1 MTGPRAPLLGAVLA
15 CAVLV
20 VAVSAGLLGLQRAA
34 GHRLEEA
41 LGQRLLAVATALAAA
56 AEPDSVEA
64 LSLGSAGRGWA
75 ARQERS
81 WQLLAVRAGLAEIT
95 LIDPEGRILATTA
108 ANLLV
113 GETSDFWSL
122 DEAAVDS
129 VRATGIALALPTRLV
144 GSVPQASAY
153 APLRKDDPLAGPFV
167 QAVLTVRASPDFHD
181 ALAALRRGALATLAV
196 VLAVMALVVAVLV
209 RLAASVR
216 RARAQLVRQ
225 ESLAAMGRMTAGIA
239 HEIRNPLGIIRG
251 AGQHLQRVL
260 ADAGI
265 DDEVAGFIPEE
276 VDRLDRI
283 LSGYL
288 AFGRDGDSAAEVFAL
303 GPVVRRGVALLEGE
317 LTAAGVGVTLDLP
330 ADDLTVRGDPR
341 RLQQV
346 LLNLLLNARD
356 AMPGGGTVTVTLA
369 RGDGGA
375 VLAVRDEGGGLD
387 AAPEQCFEPFWTTK
401 EKGGGLGLSLSR
413 RIVAGMG
420 GTLELG
426 NRADRS
432 GAEALVRL
440 PVLAPADAAT
450 IDLGKE

>member
-1 MTGPRAPLLGAVLA
+1 
-15 CAVLV
+15 
-20 VAVSAGLLGLQRAA
+20 
-34 GHRLEEA
+34 
-41 LGQRLLAVATALAAA
+41 
-56 AEPDSVEA
+56 
-64 LSLGSAGRGWA
+64 
-75 ARQERS
+75 
-81 WQLLAVRAGLAEIT
+81 
-95 LIDPEGRILATTA
+95 
-108 ANLLV
+108 
-113 GETSDFWSL
+113 
-122 DEAAVDS
+122 
-129 VRATGIALALPTRLV
+129 
-144 GSVPQASAY
+144 
-153 APLRKDDPLAGPFV
+153 
-167 QAVLTVRASPDFHD
+167 
-181 ALAALRRGALATLAV
+181 
-196 VLAVMALVVAVLV
+196 
-209 RLAASVR
+209 
-216 RARAQLVRQ
+216 
-225 ESLAAMGRMTAGIA
+225 
-239 HEIRNPLGIIRG
+239 
-251 AGQHLQRVL
+251 
-260 ADAGI
+260 
-265 DDEVAGFIPEE
+265 FIPEE

-303 GPVVRRGVALLEGE
+303 GPVVRRGAALLEGE
-317 LTAAGVGVTLDLP
+317 LTAAGVGVRLDLP

-401 EKGGGLGLSLSR
+401 QKGGGLGLSLSR

-426 NRADRS
+426 NRGDRS